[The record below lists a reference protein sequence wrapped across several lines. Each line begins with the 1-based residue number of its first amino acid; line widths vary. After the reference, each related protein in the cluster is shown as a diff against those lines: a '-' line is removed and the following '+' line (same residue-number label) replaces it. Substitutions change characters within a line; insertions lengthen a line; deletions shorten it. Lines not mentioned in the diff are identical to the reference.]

1 MPAFVRSVKESFAGF
16 GAPGYFGTVIGTS
29 LTGAT
34 PAAIV
39 IPATGAT
46 TPAGGTA
53 FNTSGSPAP
62 TRGKFRIRTSAVN
75 AATVDT
81 VTVSV
86 TDGTT
91 TLVVDILGPTAAGAG
106 IDYSS
111 DFNTDLSITSISF
124 TFVQSGATTQ
134 ATADVEVAL
143 T

>member
-1 MPAFVRSVKESFAGF
+1 MPAFVRTIKESFTGYGAASNYGF
-16 GAPGYFGTVIGTS
+16 VIGTS
-29 LTGAT
+29 LTGGA

-53 FNTSGSPAP
+53 FNTGGGPAP

-75 AATVDT
+75 AATIDT
-81 VTVSV
+81 VTVTV

-91 TLVVDILGPTAAGAG
+91 TLTVDIMGPTTAGAG
-106 IDYSS
+106 IDYSGE
-111 DFNTDLSITSISF
+111 FNTDLGITSVSF
-124 TFVQSGATTQ
+124 TFAQSGTTTQ